1 MTPRSTRSGTASAPR
16 KPAPAKSALP
26 RAAAA
31 ERKREPSPARPA
43 LAKFSR
49 PRLYNVLQRERLFAR
64 LDAAREHPI
73 VWIAG
78 PPGAGKSTLV
88 ASYTVARKL
97 PGVWFQTD
105 AGDAD
110 PATFFH
116 YLTIAAAD
124 IAGARAKA
132 VATLPRFGPEY
143 ATDLP
148 VFTRRFLRDFFALF
162 PPDSLLVVDNFH
174 EAPADS
180 AWRFAFTEG
189 LRELPAGL
197 NILFISRMPPPPE
210 LARLTADQTMTRID
224 WEELRFTAEEAVA
237 VTAEAGLPAE
247 LQQAIHRASEGWAA
261 GIVLMREHLSRA
273 GTDAQTL
280 LPEGKDAVFAYFTG
294 EIFNR
299 ARPANQ
305 RTLMLLAFL
314 PTVSDGDAEAITG
327 DPDAPRVLD
336 YLYRR
341 HLFTDRR
348 RAGGEPVYQFHAL
361 FREFLL
367 AEGRRRLRPEERS
380 EALDRAA
387 GRLVGRGD
395 FDAAVALYR
404 EAQAWNAL
412 TGLALHAGA
421 SLIAEGRA
429 NTLVDWIGAL
439 PDEFRKREPRL
450 SLYLGVAL
458 LYSDPPHAKALL
470 DHAFEGFVANGDRRR
485 MLMTA
490 AHAVECHY
498 YEWADFAPLDR
509 WIGVF
514 EQHLFDAPPFNA
526 PYDVMRVYSAFLI
539 ALLFRQPAHP
549 RIGEVAAEVE
559 RLIAAETALQVPLDF
574 RLSAASILFN
584 YYNWKT
590 KGDSAE
596 ELIARVS
603 PWLDDPHA
611 SPLQRVW
618 WRVHLAFNHQIL
630 GRYAKA
636 RKTMDEAEAIA
647 SDHGLRSQLF
657 EIYYAEIAP
666 LVGARDVAGA
676 AGALDK
682 LRTVLNP
689 SRRMDV
695 AYFRFQ
701 ESTVRGLEGRQEE
714 AARAAAEAVAIGRAA
729 GLPSMQIPHFLVR
742 HAAARL
748 DLDEVDAAL
757 TLYDEAVMLA
767 EGVDKRNFGVQ
778 RALVRAHA
786 ALKRGDERT
795 AIAELGPA
803 LLAARTQMYQ
813 GFLRN
818 APQVLAPLFALA
830 LRENIER
837 DFVRNVIRERE
848 MAPPAPDAADWPW
861 PLAVRTLGEFVIL
874 RDGAP
879 LESKGKAPK
888 KPLELL
894 KALIAHGG
902 RSVDAAVLTSLLWPE
917 ADGDVAKTS
926 FDTNLYRLRKLLEAD
941 GALALADGK
950 LSLSRSVVWL
960 DTWAFDAALDAV
972 PPRIADALALY
983 RGPFLG
989 LETPAPWALPL
1000 RDRLQARFIRGVLAQ
1015 GQALEDAGDFAAA
1028 RRLYERA
1035 LEQDNLAEA
1044 IYRRLMI
1051 CQRESGDPAGAL
1063 TTYRRCRELLS
1074 IVLGRKPAA
1083 ETEAIRATL
1092 DSA

>member
-1 MTPRSTRSGTASAPR
+1 VTAQKGKR
-16 KPAPAKSALP
+16 KPARTPEPPAT
-26 RAAAA
+26 
-31 ERKREPSPARPA
+31 RPA

-49 PRLYNVLQRERLFAR
+49 PRLYNVLQRERLFER

-124 IAGARAKA
+124 IAGARPRAA
-132 VATLPRFGPEY
+132 SALPRFGPEY
-143 ATDLP
+143 AAELP
-148 VFTRRFLRDFFALF
+148 VFTRRFLREFFALF
-162 PPDSLLVVDNFH
+162 PPDSLLVIDNFH
-174 EAPADS
+174 EAPGDA

-197 NILFISRMPPPPE
+197 NVVLISRMPPPPE

-224 WEELRFTAEEAVA
+224 WEELRFTAEEAAA
-237 VTAEAGLPAE
+237 VTASANLTAP

-273 GTDAQTL
+273 GAASETL

-299 ARPANQ
+299 ARPSNQ
-305 RTLMLLAFL
+305 RTLMLMALL

-367 AEGRRRLRPEERS
+367 GEGRRRLPPAERR

-395 FDAAVALYR
+395 FDAAVTLYR
-404 EAQAWNAL
+404 EAEAWPAL

-421 SLIAEGRA
+421 SLIADGRA
-429 NTLVDWIGAL
+429 STLVDWIGAL
-439 PDEFRKREPRL
+439 PDAYRDREPRL

-458 LYSDPPHAKALL
+458 LYADPPQAKRLL
-470 DHAFEGFVANGDRRR
+470 DAAYAGFVASGDRRR

-514 EQHLFDAPPFNA
+514 EQYLYDAPPFNA

-539 ALLFRQPAHP
+539 ALLFRQPQHP
-549 RIGEVAAEVE
+549 RIADVAAEVD
-559 RLIAAETALQVPLDF
+559 RLIAGATALQVPINF

-590 KGDSAE
+590 KGDTAD
-596 ELIARVS
+596 ELIARVT
-603 PWLDDPHA
+603 PWLDDPGV
-611 SPLQRVW
+611 SPLQQVW

-636 RKTMDEAEAIA
+636 RKTMDEAAAIA
-647 SDHGLRSQLF
+647 LEHGLRSQLF

-666 LVGARDVAGA
+666 LVGARARQAADGAQSRAPDGRRLFPFSGIDGARTRRPLRRGRARGLGGGRHWTGRRAAVDAGA
-676 AGALDK
+676 ALPRPACDDAA
-682 LRTVLNP
+682 RSWP
-689 SRRMDV
+689 
-695 AYFRFQ
+695 
-701 ESTVRGLEGRQEE
+701 GRQH
-714 AARAAAEAVAIGRAA
+714 ARPLRRGGGACRRRRPPQFHRAACAGCRTRGTPRESQRRSGGGTAKRA
-729 GLPSMQIPHFLVR
+729 
-742 HAAARL
+742 
-748 DLDEVDAAL
+748 
-757 TLYDEAVMLA
+757 
-767 EGVDKRNFGVQ
+767 
-778 RALVRAHA
+778 
-786 ALKRGDERT
+786 
-795 AIAELGPA
+795 
-803 LLAARTQMYQ
+803 
-813 GFLRN
+813 
-818 APQVLAPLFALA
+818 
-830 LRENIER
+830 
-837 DFVRNVIRERE
+837 
-848 MAPPAPDAADWPW
+848 
-861 PLAVRTLGEFVIL
+861 
-874 RDGAP
+874 RDGA
-879 LESKGKAPK
+879 
-888 KPLELL
+888 
-894 KALIAHGG
+894 
-902 RSVDAAVLTSLLWPE
+902 
-917 ADGDVAKTS
+917 
-926 FDTNLYRLRKLLEAD
+926 
-941 GALALADGK
+941 
-950 LSLSRSVVWL
+950 
-960 DTWAFDAALDAV
+960 
-972 PPRIADALALY
+972 
-983 RGPFLG
+983 
-989 LETPAPWALPL
+989 
-1000 RDRLQARFIRGVLAQ
+1000 
-1015 GQALEDAGDFAAA
+1015 
-1028 RRLYERA
+1028 
-1035 LEQDNLAEA
+1035 
-1044 IYRRLMI
+1044 
-1051 CQRESGDPAGAL
+1051 
-1063 TTYRRCRELLS
+1063 
-1074 IVLGRKPAA
+1074 
-1083 ETEAIRATL
+1083 
-1092 DSA
+1092 

>member
-1 MTPRSTRSGTASAPR
+1 MAAASGKSKTEQKTRPNGGG
-16 KPAPAKSALP
+16 KPARKALP
-26 RAAAA
+26 
-31 ERKREPSPARPA
+31 PVARPA

-64 LDAAREHPI
+64 LDASREHPI

-88 ASYTVARKL
+88 ASYTIARKL

-124 IAGARAKA
+124 IAGAKAKA
-132 VATLPRFGPEY
+132 VAALPRFAPEY

-162 PPDSLLVVDNFH
+162 PPGSLLVVDNFH
-174 EAPADS
+174 EAPAD
-180 AWRFAFTEG
+180 APWRFAFTEG

-197 NILFISRMPPPPE
+197 NIVFISRMPPPPE
-210 LARLTADQTMTRID
+210 LARLAADQTMTRID
-224 WEELRFTAEEAVA
+224 WEELRFTADEALA
-237 VTAEAGLPAE
+237 VTADAGLPAP

-273 GTDAQTL
+273 GADAETL
-280 LPEGKDAVFAYFTG
+280 LPEGKDAVFGYFTG

-299 ARPANQ
+299 AQPANQ
-305 RTLMLLAFL
+305 RRLMLMALL

-327 DPDAPRVLD
+327 DADAPRVLD

-367 AEGRRRLRPEERS
+367 EEGRRRLPAAERR

-387 GRLVGRGD
+387 GRMVGRGD

-404 EAQAWNAL
+404 EAQAWPAL

-421 SLIAEGRA
+421 SLIAEGRGA
-429 NTLVDWIGAL
+429 TLVDWIGAL
-439 PDEFRKREPRL
+439 PDEMREHEPRL

-458 LYSDPPHAKALL
+458 LYADPPRAKLLL
-470 DHAFEGFVANGDRRR
+470 DAAYAGFTANGDRRR
-485 MLMTA
+485 LLMTA

-514 EQHLFDAPPFNA
+514 EQYLYDAPPFNA
-526 PYDVMRVYSAFLI
+526 PYDVMRVHSAFLI
-539 ALLFRQPAHP
+539 ALLFRQPEHP
-549 RIGEVAAEVE
+549 RIAEVAAEVE
-559 RLIAAETALQVPLDF
+559 RLIAAETALQVPLNF

-590 KGDSAE
+590 KGDTAD
-596 ELIARVS
+596 ELIARVT
-603 PWLDDPHA
+603 PWLDDPRA
-611 SPLQRVW
+611 NPLQQVW

-647 SDHGLRSQLF
+647 REHGLRSQLF
-657 EIYYAEIAP
+657 EIYYAEIGP
-666 LVGARDVAGA
+666 QVGARDAAGA
-676 AGALDK
+676 ARALEK

-689 SRRMDV
+689 ARRMDV

-701 ESTVRGLEGRQEE
+701 ESTVRGLEGRHAE
-714 AARAAAEAVAIGRAA
+714 AAQAAAEAVTIGRAA
-729 GLPSMQIPHFLVR
+729 GLPSMQVPHFLVR
-742 HAAARL
+742 HAATRL
-748 DLDEVDAAL
+748 DLGEIDAAL
-757 TLYDEAVMLA
+757 ALYDEAVALA
-767 EGVDKRNFGVQ
+767 DGVDKRNFSVQ

-786 ALKRGDERT
+786 ARLGNRVDDAVGELRSALAT
-795 AIAELGPA
+795 AREH
-803 LLAARTQMYQ
+803 RYS
-813 GFLRN
+813 GFLRH
-818 APQVLAPLFALA
+818 APRVLAPLLALA
-830 LRENIER
+830 LAQGIER
-837 DFVRNVIRERE
+837 DFVRRLIRERE
-848 MAPPAPDAADWPW
+848 LAPPSAEMTPPTLTAFAAPGGGASLPWDGLAEGHLADWPW
-861 PLAVRTLGEFVIL
+861 PLAIRSLGEFVIV
-874 RDGAP
+874 RDGEP

-902 RSVDAAVLTSLLWPE
+902 RNVDAAMLTSLLWPD

-926 FDTNLYRLRKLLEAD
+926 FDTNLYRLRKLLDAD

-950 LSLSRSVVWL
+950 LSLSRGVVWL
-960 DTWAFDAALDAV
+960 DTWAFDAALDAD

-983 RGPFLG
+983 RGAFLG
-989 LETPAPWALPL
+989 LETAAPWALPL
-1000 RDRLQARFIRGVLAQ
+1000 RDRLQARFIRSVLAE
-1015 GQALEDAGDFAAA
+1015 GQAHESARDFATA
-1028 RRLYERA
+1028 RALYERA
-1035 LEQDNLAEA
+1035 LEQDNLAEPL
-1044 IYRRLMI
+1044 YRRLMI
-1051 CQRESGDPAGAL
+1051 CQREMGDAAGAL

-1074 IVLGRKPAA
+1074 
-1083 ETEAIRATL
+1083 
-1092 DSA
+1092 

>member
-1 MTPRSTRSGTASAPR
+1 MTARSGNKGARTIAR
-16 KPAPAKSALP
+16 KTEPA
-26 RAAAA
+26 
-31 ERKREPSPARPA
+31 PARPA

-64 LDAAREHPI
+64 LDAARAHPI

-116 YLTIAAAD
+116 YLTIAATD
-124 IAGARAKA
+124 IAGAAPKA
-132 VATLPRFGPEY
+132 VAALPRFGPEY

-162 PPDSLLVVDNFH
+162 PPGSLLVVDNFH
-174 EAPADS
+174 EAPADT

-210 LARLTADQTMTRID
+210 LARLTADQTMTRIE
-224 WEELRFTAEEAVA
+224 WEELRFTAEEAAA
-237 VTAEAGLPAE
+237 VTADAGLPAP

-273 GTDAQTL
+273 GADAETM

-305 RTLMLLAFL
+305 RTLMLIAPL
-314 PTVSDGDAEAITG
+314 PSISEADAEAISG
-327 DPDAPRVLD
+327 DADAPRVLD

-348 RAGGEPVYQFHAL
+348 RAGAEPVYIFHPL

-367 AEGRRRLRPEERS
+367 EEARRRLSPDERR

-404 EAQAWNAL
+404 QAQAWPAL

-421 SLIAEGRA
+421 LLIAEGRA

-439 PDEFRKREPRL
+439 PDEYREREPRL

-458 LYSDPPHAKALL
+458 LYSDPPRAKELL
-470 DHAFEGFVANGDRRR
+470 ATAFEGFVANGDRRR

-509 WIGVF
+509 WIAVF
-514 EQHLFDAPPFNA
+514 ERHLFDAAALPFNA

-539 ALLFRQPAHP
+539 ALLFRQPEHP
-549 RIGEVAAEVE
+549 RIAEVAAEVE
-559 RLIAAETALQVPLDF
+559 RLIAAETALQVPLNF

-590 KGDSAE
+590 KGDTAD
-596 ELIARVS
+596 ELIARVA
-603 PWLDDPHA
+603 PWLDDPRA
-611 SPLQRVW
+611 SPLQQVW

-630 GRYAKA
+630 GHYAKA

-647 SDHGLRSQLF
+647 REHGLKSQLF

-676 AGALDK
+676 ARALEK

-689 SRRMDV
+689 ARRMDV

-701 ESTVRGLEGRQEE
+701 ESTVRGLEGRLDE
-714 AARAAAEAVAIGRAA
+714 AERVAAEAITIGRAA
-729 GLPSMQIPHFLVR
+729 GLPAMQVPHFLVR
-742 HAAARL
+742 HAATRL
-748 DLDEVDAAL
+748 ELGDVDAAL
-757 TLYDEAVMLA
+757 ALYDEAIALSD
-767 EGVDKRNFGVQ
+767 GVDKRNFGIQ
-778 RALVRAHA
+778 RGLVRAHA
-786 ALKRGDERT
+786 ALRRGDAAV
-795 AIAELGPA
+795 AIAELRPA
-803 LLAARTQMYQ
+803 LAAARTHLYQ

-818 APQVLAPLFALA
+818 APKVLAPLFALA
-830 LRENIER
+830 LREDIER
-837 DFVRNVIRERE
+837 EFVSKVIRQRE
-848 MAPPAPDAADWPW
+848 MPPPSAETADWPW
-861 PLAVRTLGEFVIL
+861 PLAIRTLGEFVIL
-874 RDGAP
+874 RDGVP

-888 KPLELL
+888 KPLEML

-902 RSVDAAVLTSLLWPE
+902 RNVDAAMLTSLLWPDAE
-917 ADGDVAKTS
+917 GDVAKTS
-926 FDTNLYRLRKLLEAD
+926 FDTNLYRLRKLLDAE

-950 LSLSRSVVWL
+950 LSLSGSVVWL
-960 DTWAFDAALDAV
+960 DTWAFDRALDAD
-972 PPRIADALALY
+972 PPRYADALPLY
-983 RGPFLG
+983 RGAFLG
-989 LETPAPWALPL
+989 LESTAPWALPL

-1015 GQALEDAGDFAAA
+1015 GQGLEDAGDFAAA
-1028 RRLYERA
+1028 RALYERA

-1051 CQRESGDPAGAL
+1051 CQRETGDAAGAL

-1092 DSA
+1092 DR